1 MAHTVLVIGGTR
13 SGKSRHAEQL
23 AMAHRGPRVYAA
35 TAAAGDA
42 EMEQRIARHK
52 ARRGDG
58 WLTVEEPLEL
68 ASVLRRHAAQETF
81 ILIDCITIWLSNLMM
96 DKRDVAAEV
105 EDLCDMVRALPG
117 RICMVSSEVG
127 LGIVPDTPLGRYF
140 RDEAGFA
147 NQMLAQEADEVHF
160 IVAGLP
166 MRLK

>member
-23 AMAHRGPRVYAA
+23 AMAHRGQRVYIA
-35 TAAAGDA
+35 TADAGDA
-42 EMEQRIARHK
+42 EMEQRIAQHR

-68 ASVLRRHAAQETF
+68 ACALRRQAADETF

>member
-1 MAHTVLVIGGTR
+1 MAHSILVIGGTR

-23 AMAHRGPRVYAA
+23 AMAHRGRRVYIA
-35 TAAAGDA
+35 TAGAGDA
-42 EMEQRIARHK
+42 EMERRIALHK
-52 ARRGDG
+52 ARRGEG
-58 WLTVEEPLEL
+58 WQTVEEPLEL
-68 ASVLRRHAAQETF
+68 ASALRLIAAPDAF
-81 ILIDCITIWLSNLMM
+81 VLIDCITIWLNNLMM
-96 DKRDVAAEV
+96 DDRDVAAEI
-105 EDLCDMVRALPG
+105 EDLCDMIRALPG

-147 NQMLAQEADEVHF
+147 NQMLAQEADEVRF